1 MTEKMVGDG
10 FAFNRW
16 FLFNSDEQEFPHFCR
31 DTDCQPCIQEARRQW
46 RVNSR

>member
-1 MTEKMVGDG
+1 MTAETVGEG
-10 FAFNRW
+10 FAFNCW
-16 FLFNSDEQEFPHFCR
+16 FLFVSDVRQFASFCR